1 MRQVGLNR
9 DSEGSTLDQ
18 GQQYSQAKRSIYSW
32 GAFTNAFKI
41 SNWLPTELESQ
52 QNLNPS
58 PTSAQT
64 KSARRLAMH
73 KDGIPEQE
81 SNYRSLV
88 TPEHRASRSGG
99 RFGKIQHL

>member
-9 DSEGSTLDQ
+9 DGEGSTVDQ
-18 GQQYSQAKRSIYSW
+18 RQQYSQAKRSIYSW
-32 GAFTNAFKI
+32 GAFANASKI
-41 SNWLPTELESQ
+41 SNWLPAESESQ
-52 QNLNPS
+52 QNLDPS
-58 PTSAQT
+58 QTSAQT

-81 SNYRSLV
+81 SKYMSLV
-88 TPEHRASRSGG
+88 TAEHRASRSGG